1 MKISEYLKIGEAAE
15 LLGVTENTLRNWE
28 KDNKIKTYRNPMN
41 DYRLYKTS
49 ELEILL
55 QEIKVDKK
63 DPVEKKKDKTLSY
76 EERRRRV
83 GDIQCWLCK
92 NRWDGHI
99 VLDDKCGF
107 QLYCEL
113 CDVFIWMETGFKT
126 FISLGNS
133 GKVLNSDP
141 KKLQETLDPHSKW
154 TYEAKDHPIH
164 NARKQREAELIAK
177 HQQYNHIIP

>member
-28 KDNKIKTYRNPMN
+28 KDNKIKTYRNPIN
-41 DYRLYKTS
+41 EYRLYKTS
-49 ELEILL
+49 ELESLL
-55 QEIKVDKK
+55 QQIKT
-63 DPVEKKKDKTLSY
+63 EKREPAEEKNNKITTY
-76 EERRRRV
+76 EDRCKRA
-83 GDIQCWLCK
+83 GDIRCWLCRE
-92 NRWDGHI
+92 RWNGHI

-133 GKVLNSDP
+133 GKVLNCDP
-141 KKLQETLDPHSKW
+141 EKLQEILEPYSNW

-164 NARKQREAELIAK
+164 RARKRREEELMAK
-177 HQQYNHIIP
+177 GRERDFILP